1 MNKALTDISGKE
13 VKSMVSSAV
22 TGAVAVRN
30 TSSGTASK
38 SSNTKS
44 KSSDFK
50 SVMAASISKNTSN
63 AGTGSS
69 DSKLGIA
76 DDVKSA
82 KDQNTTDTKNTKADT
97 KNTKADTDAV
107 DKKQNAADT
116 GKADKTDKSKQDN
129 KSDEKVN
136 DAVQNVKDTIKEE
149 LDVSDEDIAKAMEV
163 LGITDNDLLSVV
175 KVTELVSALT
185 GADSITLIT
194 DDDMSGKLTSVL
206 DAVNTAQEDI
216 ADVLNTDVDDAVL
229 VVRTDAV
236 VKKDTDETVVKNTD
250 SSITDNQSVSETE
263 SLSDVLAAKVT
274 AQGSSKNEESTG
286 EYTGEHTGEH
296 TGEQNHNT
304 QSYGGVADSII
315 QSMKDSFADIVTED
329 TSRVSE
335 ADIVNQVIDQIKLSS
350 GRELTSIEV
359 MLNPE
364 RLGSVN
370 VTVTAKNGILS
381 AQIAAQN
388 EQVKTALENQV
399 TALKENFQNQGIKVE
414 AVEITV
420 MTHQFEAGQNFG
432 QNESER
438 KQLEQKI
445 NKKLNLSDYMDD
457 EDETVSAQDIRR
469 KDSIQNGNSSV
480 EYMA

>member
-1 MNKALTDISGKE
+1 
-13 VKSMVSSAV
+13 MVSSAV

-216 ADVLNTDVDDAVL
+216 ADMLNTDVDDAVL

-274 AQGSSKNEESTG
+274 AQGSSKHEES
-286 EYTGEHTGEH
+286 TGEHTGEH

-364 RLGSVN
+364 RLGSVH

-438 KQLEQKI
+438 KQSEQKI

-457 EDETVSAQDIRR
+457 EDETVSTQDIRR

>member
-22 TGAVAVRN
+22 MGAGAVRN

-76 DDVKSA
+76 DAVKTA

-97 KNTKADTDAV
+97 DVV

-136 DAVQNVKDTIKEE
+136 DVVQNVKDTIKEE
-149 LDVSDEDIAKAMEV
+149 LDVSDEDISKAMEV

-206 DAVNTAQEDI
+206 DAVNTAQEDV
-216 ADVLNTDVDDAVL
+216 ADMLNTDVDDAVL

-236 VKKDTDETVVKNTD
+236 VKKDTDETAVKNTD
-250 SSITDNQSVSETE
+250 SSITDNQSVPETE

-274 AQGSSKNEESTG
+274 AQGSSKHEES
-286 EYTGEHTGEH
+286 TGEH

-364 RLGSVN
+364 RLGSVH

-438 KQLEQKI
+438 KQSEQKI

>member
-63 AGTGSS
+63 ARTGSS

-107 DKKQNAADT
+107 DKKQNTADT

-216 ADVLNTDVDDAVL
+216 ADMLNTDVDDAVL

-250 SSITDNQSVSETE
+250 SSITDNRSVSETE

-274 AQGSSKNEESTG
+274 AQGSSKNEES
-286 EYTGEHTGEH
+286 TGEH

-364 RLGSVN
+364 RLGSVH

-438 KQLEQKI
+438 KQSEQKI

>member
-1 MNKALTDISGKE
+1 VNKALTDISGKE

-22 TGAVAVRN
+22 MGAGAVRN

-76 DDVKSA
+76 DAVKTA

-97 KNTKADTDAV
+97 DVV

-116 GKADKTDKSKQDN
+116 GKADKTDNSKQDN

-136 DAVQNVKDTIKEE
+136 DVVQNVKDTIKEE

-206 DAVNTAQEDI
+206 DAVNTAHEDI
-216 ADVLNTDVDDAVL
+216 ADMLNTDVDDAVL

-274 AQGSSKNEESTG
+274 AQGSSKHEES
-286 EYTGEHTGEH
+286 TGEH

-364 RLGSVN
+364 RLGSVH

-438 KQLEQKI
+438 KQSEQKI

>member
-82 KDQNTTDTKNTKADT
+82 KDQNTTDT

-216 ADVLNTDVDDAVL
+216 AYMLNTDVDDAVL

-250 SSITDNQSVSETE
+250 ISITDNQSVSETE

-274 AQGSSKNEESTG
+274 AQGSSKNEES
-286 EYTGEHTGEH
+286 TGEHTGEH

-364 RLGSVN
+364 RLGSVH

-438 KQLEQKI
+438 KQSEQKI

>member
-1 MNKALTDISGKE
+1 
-13 VKSMVSSAV
+13 MVSSAV

-97 KNTKADTDAV
+97 DAV

-116 GKADKTDKSKQDN
+116 GKTDKTDKSKQDN

-216 ADVLNTDVDDAVL
+216 ADMLNTDVDDAVL

-274 AQGSSKNEESTG
+274 AQGSSKHEES
-286 EYTGEHTGEH
+286 

-364 RLGSVN
+364 RLGSVH

-438 KQLEQKI
+438 KQSEQKI

>member
-1 MNKALTDISGKE
+1 
-13 VKSMVSSAV
+13 MVSSAV

-69 DSKLGIA
+69 DSKLGIS

-216 ADVLNTDVDDAVL
+216 ADMLNTDVDDAVL

-236 VKKDTDETVVKNTD
+236 VKKDTDETVIKNTD

-274 AQGSSKNEESTG
+274 AQGSSKHEES
-286 EYTGEHTGEH
+286 TGEH

-364 RLGSVN
+364 RLGSVH

-438 KQLEQKI
+438 KQSEQKI
-445 NKKLNLSDYMDD
+445 NKELNLSDYMDD
-457 EDETVSAQDIRR
+457 EDETVSAQDIRK

>member
-107 DKKQNAADT
+107 DKKQNTADT

-216 ADVLNTDVDDAVL
+216 ADMLNTDVDDAVL

-236 VKKDTDETVVKNTD
+236 VKKDTDETAVKNTD

-274 AQGSSKNEESTG
+274 AHGSSKHEES
-286 EYTGEHTGEH
+286 TGEHTGEH

-364 RLGSVN
+364 RLGSVH

-438 KQLEQKI
+438 KQSEQKI

>member
-216 ADVLNTDVDDAVL
+216 ADMLNTDVDDAVL

-274 AQGSSKNEESTG
+274 AQGSSKNEES
-286 EYTGEHTGEH
+286 TGEH

-364 RLGSVN
+364 RLGSVH

-438 KQLEQKI
+438 KQSEQKI

>member
-22 TGAVAVRN
+22 MGAGAVRN
-30 TSSGTASK
+30 TSSGIASK

-76 DDVKSA
+76 DAVKTA

-97 KNTKADTDAV
+97 DVV

-116 GKADKTDKSKQDN
+116 GKADKTDNSKQDN

-136 DAVQNVKDTIKEE
+136 DVVQNVKDTIKEE

-206 DAVNTAQEDI
+206 DAVNTAQEDV
-216 ADVLNTDVDDAVL
+216 ADMLNTDVDDAVL

-236 VKKDTDETVVKNTD
+236 VKKDTDETAVKNTD

-274 AQGSSKNEESTG
+274 AQGSSKHEES
-286 EYTGEHTGEH
+286 TGEH

-364 RLGSVN
+364 RLGSVH

-438 KQLEQKI
+438 KQSEQKI

>member
-22 TGAVAVRN
+22 MGAGAVRN

-76 DDVKSA
+76 DAVKTA

-97 KNTKADTDAV
+97 DVV

-116 GKADKTDKSKQDN
+116 GKADKTDNSKQDN

-136 DAVQNVKDTIKEE
+136 DVVQNVKDTIKEE

-206 DAVNTAQEDI
+206 DAVNTAQEDV
-216 ADVLNTDVDDAVL
+216 ADMLNTDVDDAVL

-236 VKKDTDETVVKNTD
+236 VKKDTDETAVKNTD

-274 AQGSSKNEESTG
+274 AQGSSKHEES
-286 EYTGEHTGEH
+286 TGEH

-364 RLGSVN
+364 RLGSVH

-381 AQIAAQN
+381 AQIAARN

-438 KQLEQKI
+438 KQSEQKI

>member
-1 MNKALTDISGKE
+1 
-13 VKSMVSSAV
+13 MVSSAV

-82 KDQNTTDTKNTKADT
+82 KDQNTTDT

-216 ADVLNTDVDDAVL
+216 ADMLNTDVDDAVL

-274 AQGSSKNEESTG
+274 AQGSSKHEES
-286 EYTGEHTGEH
+286 TGEH

-364 RLGSVN
+364 RLGSVH

-438 KQLEQKI
+438 KQSEQKI

>member
-22 TGAVAVRN
+22 MGAGAVRN

-38 SSNTKS
+38 SSNTKN

-76 DDVKSA
+76 DDVKSV
-82 KDQNTTDTKNTKADT
+82 KDQNTTDT

-136 DAVQNVKDTIKEE
+136 DVVQNVKDTIKEE

-216 ADVLNTDVDDAVL
+216 ADMLNTDVDDAVL

-236 VKKDTDETVVKNTD
+236 VKKDTDETAVKNTD

-274 AQGSSKNEESTG
+274 AQGSSKHEES
-286 EYTGEHTGEH
+286 TGEH

-364 RLGSVN
+364 RLGSVH

-438 KQLEQKI
+438 KQSEQKI

>member
-82 KDQNTTDTKNTKADT
+82 KGQNTTDT

-216 ADVLNTDVDDAVL
+216 ADMLNTDVDDAVL

-250 SSITDNQSVSETE
+250 SSITDNRSVSETE

-274 AQGSSKNEESTG
+274 AQGSSKNEES
-286 EYTGEHTGEH
+286 TGEHTGEH

-364 RLGSVN
+364 RLGSVH

-438 KQLEQKI
+438 KQSEQKI

>member
-216 ADVLNTDVDDAVL
+216 ADMLNTDVDDAVL

-274 AQGSSKNEESTG
+274 AQGSSKHEES
-286 EYTGEHTGEH
+286 TGEHTGEH

-364 RLGSVN
+364 RLGSVH

-438 KQLEQKI
+438 KQSEQKI
-445 NKKLNLSDYMDD
+445 NKKPNLSDYMDD

>member
-1 MNKALTDISGKE
+1 
-13 VKSMVSSAV
+13 MVSSAV

-82 KDQNTTDTKNTKADT
+82 KDQNTTDT

-216 ADVLNTDVDDAVL
+216 ADMLNTDVDDAVL

-274 AQGSSKNEESTG
+274 AQGSSKHEES
-286 EYTGEHTGEH
+286 TGEH

-364 RLGSVN
+364 RLGSVH

-414 AVEITV
+414 AVQITV

-438 KQLEQKI
+438 KQSEQKI

-457 EDETVSAQDIRR
+457 EDETVSTQDIRR

>member
-22 TGAVAVRN
+22 MGAGAVRN

-76 DDVKSA
+76 DAVKTA

-97 KNTKADTDAV
+97 DVV

-136 DAVQNVKDTIKEE
+136 DVVQNVKDTIKEE

-216 ADVLNTDVDDAVL
+216 ADMLNTDVDDAVL

-274 AQGSSKNEESTG
+274 AQGSSKHEES
-286 EYTGEHTGEH
+286 TGEH

-364 RLGSVN
+364 RLGSVH

-381 AQIAAQN
+381 AQITAQN

-438 KQLEQKI
+438 KQSEQKI

>member
-116 GKADKTDKSKQDN
+116 GKTDKTDKSKQDN

-216 ADVLNTDVDDAVL
+216 ADMLNTDVDDAVL

-274 AQGSSKNEESTG
+274 AQGSSKHEES
-286 EYTGEHTGEH
+286 TGEHTGEH

-364 RLGSVN
+364 RLGSVH

-438 KQLEQKI
+438 KQSEQKI

>member
-1 MNKALTDISGKE
+1 
-13 VKSMVSSAV
+13 MVSSAV

-216 ADVLNTDVDDAVL
+216 ADMLNTDVDDAVL

-274 AQGSSKNEESTG
+274 AQGPSKHEES
-286 EYTGEHTGEH
+286 TGEH

-335 ADIVNQVIDQIKLSS
+335 ADIVNQVIDQIKLTS

-359 MLNPE
+359 KLNPE
-364 RLGSVN
+364 RLGSVH

-438 KQLEQKI
+438 KQSEQKI

-457 EDETVSAQDIRR
+457 EDETVSTQDIRR

>member
-163 LGITDNDLLSVV
+163 LRITDNDLLSVV

-216 ADVLNTDVDDAVL
+216 ADMLNTDVDDAVL

-274 AQGSSKNEESTG
+274 AQGSSKNEES
-286 EYTGEHTGEH
+286 TGEHTGEH

-364 RLGSVN
+364 RLGSVH

-438 KQLEQKI
+438 KQSEQKI

>member
-1 MNKALTDISGKE
+1 
-13 VKSMVSSAV
+13 MVSSAV

-82 KDQNTTDTKNTKADT
+82 KDQNTTDT

-216 ADVLNTDVDDAVL
+216 ADMLNTDDDAVL

-250 SSITDNQSVSETE
+250 SSITDNRSVSETE

-274 AQGSSKNEESTG
+274 AQGSSKNEES
-286 EYTGEHTGEH
+286 TGEH

-364 RLGSVN
+364 RLGSVH

-438 KQLEQKI
+438 KQSEQKI

>member
-1 MNKALTDISGKE
+1 
-13 VKSMVSSAV
+13 MVSSAV

-82 KDQNTTDTKNTKADT
+82 KDQNTTDT

-206 DAVNTAQEDI
+206 DAVNTAQKDI
-216 ADVLNTDVDDAVL
+216 ADMLNTDVDDAVL

-274 AQGSSKNEESTG
+274 AQGSSKHEES
-286 EYTGEHTGEH
+286 TGEHTGEH

-364 RLGSVN
+364 RLGSVH

-438 KQLEQKI
+438 KQSEQKI

>member
-22 TGAVAVRN
+22 MGAGAVRN

-76 DDVKSA
+76 DAVKTA

-97 KNTKADTDAV
+97 DVV

-116 GKADKTDKSKQDN
+116 GKADKTDNSKQDN

-136 DAVQNVKDTIKEE
+136 DVVQNVKDTIKEE

-206 DAVNTAQEDI
+206 DAVNTAQEDV
-216 ADVLNTDVDDAVL
+216 ADMLNTDVDDAVL

-236 VKKDTDETVVKNTD
+236 VKKDTDETAVKNTD
-250 SSITDNQSVSETE
+250 SSITDNQSVPETE
-263 SLSDVLAAKVT
+263 SLSDVLDAKVT
-274 AQGSSKNEESTG
+274 AQGSSKHEES
-286 EYTGEHTGEH
+286 TGEH

-364 RLGSVN
+364 RLGSVH

-438 KQLEQKI
+438 KQSEQKI

>member
-22 TGAVAVRN
+22 MGAGAVRN

-76 DDVKSA
+76 DAVKTA

-97 KNTKADTDAV
+97 DVV

-136 DAVQNVKDTIKEE
+136 DVVQNVKDNIKEE

-185 GADSITLIT
+185 GADSITRIT
-194 DDDMSGKLTSVL
+194 DDDMAGKLTSVL
-206 DAVNTAQEDI
+206 DAVNTAQKDI
-216 ADVLNTDVDDAVL
+216 ADMLNTDVDDAVL

-236 VKKDTDETVVKNTD
+236 VKKDTDETAVKNTD

-274 AQGSSKNEESTG
+274 AQGSSKHEES
-286 EYTGEHTGEH
+286 TGEH

-364 RLGSVN
+364 RLGSVH

-438 KQLEQKI
+438 KQSEQKI

>member
-1 MNKALTDISGKE
+1 
-13 VKSMVSSAV
+13 MVSSAV

-107 DKKQNAADT
+107 DKKQNTADT

-216 ADVLNTDVDDAVL
+216 ADMLNTDVDDAVL

-274 AQGSSKNEESTG
+274 AQGSSKNEES
-286 EYTGEHTGEH
+286 TGEH

-364 RLGSVN
+364 RLGSVH

-438 KQLEQKI
+438 KQSEQKI

>member
-82 KDQNTTDTKNTKADT
+82 KDQNTIDTKNTKADT

-149 LDVSDEDIAKAMEV
+149 LDVSDEDIAKVMEV

-216 ADVLNTDVDDAVL
+216 ADMLNTDVDDAVL

-274 AQGSSKNEESTG
+274 AQGSSKHEES
-286 EYTGEHTGEH
+286 TGEHTGEH

-364 RLGSVN
+364 RLGSVH

-438 KQLEQKI
+438 KQSEQKI

-457 EDETVSAQDIRR
+457 EDETVSTQDIRR

>member
-206 DAVNTAQEDI
+206 DAVNTAQKDI
-216 ADVLNTDVDDAVL
+216 ADMLNTDVDDAVL

-274 AQGSSKNEESTG
+274 AQGSSKHEES
-286 EYTGEHTGEH
+286 TGEHTGEH

-364 RLGSVN
+364 RLGSVH

-438 KQLEQKI
+438 KQSEQKI

>member
-63 AGTGSS
+63 ARTGSS

-97 KNTKADTDAV
+97 KNTKADTDAD
-107 DKKQNAADT
+107 DKKQNTADT

-216 ADVLNTDVDDAVL
+216 ADMLNTDVDDAVL

-250 SSITDNQSVSETE
+250 SSITDNRSVSETE

-274 AQGSSKNEESTG
+274 AQGSSKNEES
-286 EYTGEHTGEH
+286 TGEHTGEH

-364 RLGSVN
+364 RLGSVH

-438 KQLEQKI
+438 KQSEQKI

>member
-22 TGAVAVRN
+22 MGAGAVRN

-76 DDVKSA
+76 DAVKTA
-82 KDQNTTDTKNTKADT
+82 KDQDTTDTKNTKADT
-97 KNTKADTDAV
+97 DVV

-116 GKADKTDKSKQDN
+116 GKADKTDNSKQDN

-136 DAVQNVKDTIKEE
+136 DVVQNVKDTIKEE

-216 ADVLNTDVDDAVL
+216 ADMLNTDVDDAVL

-274 AQGSSKNEESTG
+274 AQGSSKHEES
-286 EYTGEHTGEH
+286 TGEH

-364 RLGSVN
+364 RLGSVH

-438 KQLEQKI
+438 KQSEQKI

>member
-1 MNKALTDISGKE
+1 VNKALTDISGKE

-82 KDQNTTDTKNTKADT
+82 KDQNTTDT

-216 ADVLNTDVDDAVL
+216 ADMLNTDVDDAVL

-274 AQGSSKNEESTG
+274 AQGSSKHEES
-286 EYTGEHTGEH
+286 TGEHTGEH

-364 RLGSVN
+364 RLGSVH

-438 KQLEQKI
+438 KQSEQKI

-457 EDETVSAQDIRR
+457 EDETVSTQDIRR

>member
-82 KDQNTTDTKNTKADT
+82 KDQNTTDT

-206 DAVNTAQEDI
+206 DAANTAQEDI
-216 ADVLNTDVDDAVL
+216 ADMLNTDVDDAVL

-263 SLSDVLAAKVT
+263 SLSDALAAKVT
-274 AQGSSKNEESTG
+274 AQGSSKNEES
-286 EYTGEHTGEH
+286 TGEH

-335 ADIVNQVIDQIKLSS
+335 ADIVNQVIDKIKLSS

-364 RLGSVN
+364 RLGSVH

-438 KQLEQKI
+438 KQSEQKI